1 VGDVK
6 GGARSAR
13 AGTRATSVKTGIR
26 RRAVGTRD
34 RIISYLGSITDISD
48 PGGMA
53 STKLAEAV
61 GYPGSSVAFAQLL
74 SGMERDGL
82 ISREVR
88 GKRTYR
94 IILAPGVHPGEV
106 SPSRVPAGS
115 GYAQVGVASGAARG
129 RVAQVAKADVAAA
142 DFDYDE
148 LARRLLV
155 QVIRRLATPPEG
167 QEEVV
172 ADLERE
178 LAMARTRASSLTA
191 ENRKLREQ
199 LSLARFSLD
208 QARQGLDLGDLDLER
223 RALNQGGPVGE
234 ELSDAEVVL
243 LERLV
248 SAPRD
253 AVEEE
258 IQPGAT
264 ALLAGVHVNPE
275 GWRAPQPRLRRV
287 AARGR
292 GPGDWCSFP
301 PDKTDRTASRPRSEL
316 SRWRRAA
323 SAAPSASPAMTAR
336 RISSCSEFAS
346 SSRWS
351 ALARIDWRT
360 NPEASPRSSVRIA
373 PSRGPLPKF
382 SMRTWNAML

>member
-1 VGDVK
+1 
-6 GGARSAR
+6 
-13 AGTRATSVKTGIR
+13 
-26 RRAVGTRD
+26 VGTRD
-34 RIISYLGSITDISD
+34 RIISYLGAITDISD

-94 IILAPGVHPGEV
+94 IILAPGVHPGEA
-106 SPSRVPAGS
+106 PASRASLSAGS
-115 GYAQVGVASGAARG
+115 AYASAGLVSGSAARARG
-129 RVAQVAKADVAAA
+129 GQVARADSASAVQ

-178 LAMARTRASSLTA
+178 LAAARTRASSLTA
-191 ENRKLREQ
+191 ENRRLREQ
-199 LSLARFSLD
+199 LTLARFSLD
-208 QARQGLDLGDLDLER
+208 QARQGLDLNELSAD
-223 RALNQGGPVGE
+223 APPLNNAGPVGD

-248 SAPRD
+248 SPPRD
-253 AVEEE
+253 SVDDG

-264 ALLAGVHVNPE
+264 A
-275 GWRAPQPRLRRV
+275 
-287 AARGR
+287 
-292 GPGDWCSFP
+292 
-301 PDKTDRTASRPRSEL
+301 
-316 SRWRRAA
+316 
-323 SAAPSASPAMTAR
+323 
-336 RISSCSEFAS
+336 
-346 SSRWS
+346 
-351 ALARIDWRT
+351 
-360 NPEASPRSSVRIA
+360 
-373 PSRGPLPKF
+373 
-382 SMRTWNAML
+382 